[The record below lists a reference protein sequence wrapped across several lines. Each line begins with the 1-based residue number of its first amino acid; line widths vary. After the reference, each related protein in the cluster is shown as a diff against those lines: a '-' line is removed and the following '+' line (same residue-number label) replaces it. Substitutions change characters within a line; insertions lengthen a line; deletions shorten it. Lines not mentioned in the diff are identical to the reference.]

1 MFRPIRG
8 WTCHPGQHVE
18 KRGPYAA
25 CTNRTVQV
33 QIRKLHELR
42 HIPLKWGRCIHCLKK
57 TAMSI
62 LLGQPARP
70 ANASLLMRQRLYIQN
85 EGLQGL
91 QALVDELHGGQN
103 FCQDVRLA
111 IQWFGVYAAC
121 RLRLGPPVN
130 RHLCHGM
137 TRHLCRV
144 AFPHLG
150 HVRRPIVSG
159 EDEVWITSPCHTGT
173 CAKQVCGIL
182 LHATFARVGAA
193 GCDICAVAS
202 GFSVQGPPQGEPRE
216 NPFCEE
222 SGWQCASV
230 MCILAGPRASQ
241 SIRVMPAPPAFVWQS
256 SGA

>member
-18 KRGPYAA
+18 TRGPYAA
-25 CTNRTVQV
+25 CTHRTVQV
-33 QIRKLHELR
+33 QIRKLQELH
-42 HIPLKWGRCIHCLKK
+42 HIPPKWDHSIHVLEKK
-57 TAMSI
+57 PAKSI
-62 LLGQPARP
+62 LLRQPARP

-111 IQWFGVYAAC
+111 VQWFRVYAAC

-130 RHLCHGM
+130 RHLCHDM

-150 HVRRPIVSG
+150 PVRRPIVF
-159 EDEVWITSPCHTGT
+159 W
-173 CAKQVCGIL
+173 
-182 LHATFARVGAA
+182 R
-193 GCDICAVAS
+193 
-202 GFSVQGPPQGEPRE
+202 R
-216 NPFCEE
+216 
-222 SGWQCASV
+222 
-230 MCILAGPRASQ
+230 
-241 SIRVMPAPPAFVWQS
+241 
-256 SGA
+256 